1 MIIYD
6 VAETDK
12 VNKKSEE
19 VDKPEY
25 AAAVIKQ
32 CEDIIRSK
40 KKNIWSIAHHQR
52 MVFKKFK
59 DKEKFFKLVNEF
71 TVPKSAI
78 IFRVNIFKLC
88 EKYSKLR
95 KSSIGLRFFKNYY
108 KDIK

>member
-40 KKNIWSIAHHQR
+40 KKNI
-52 MVFKKFK
+52 
-59 DKEKFFKLVNEF
+59 
-71 TVPKSAI
+71 
-78 IFRVNIFKLC
+78 
-88 EKYSKLR
+88 
-95 KSSIGLRFFKNYY
+95 
-108 KDIK
+108 